1 MSTQAPETRRR
12 ANKEVREAPER
23 AQLWPPPEGTW
34 VALAGL
40 LPIFAAHYFYA
51 ALYSET
57 AFSLV
62 MAEAVV
68 LGVLLTRGASRRDL
82 VRMRGLTAPAMLFGL
97 VILVGVV
104 QLTPWAP
111 GGPHPVWAYVGYGP
125 GSTTIDR
132 SSTVAELIKLMGL
145 ACIFLVGALTGASDR
160 RARAAVNVTLGL
172 GLILALWA
180 FFGSVTGSLYQSSD
194 RRLEGHFLNANTAG
208 TFMAC
213 LLVLS
218 LAVLF
223 RQLRT
228 GSRQDRVVRA
238 APVGAFALTFAICL
252 LMTAS
257 RGAAGAL
264 IAALIAFGGLHLFS
278 AKVKI
283 SRVLLIGLATLVV
296 GAVVIFIAGDL
307 VIDRFSRTDRDTVLR
322 TAVWAEHW
330 QAFLRSPLLGY
341 GLGSSETVNQTLINS
356 ANYSTLW
363 NIKAIL
369 NVYLQWLEQAGL
381 VGAIAMFGCIGSI
394 LVTTTWRALARS
406 RMTLILFGLISVD
419 VVFLAHG
426 ATDFALDAFSMA
438 AMWSYFLGLQLA
450 LSQGSS
456 R

>member
-1 MSTQAPETRRR
+1 MSREAPETRRR
-12 ANKEVREAPER
+12 ARKEVREAPER
-23 AQLWPPPEGTW
+23 TRLWPPPEGTG

-57 AFSLV
+57 AFTLV
-62 MAEAVV
+62 MVEAVV
-68 LGVLLTRGASRRDL
+68 LAVLLTRDAFRKDL

-97 VILVGVV
+97 VILVGVL

-111 GGPHPVWAYVGYGP
+111 GGAHPVWAYVGHGP

-132 SSTVAELIKLMGL
+132 SSTVAELIKLLGL

-172 GLILALWA
+172 GFVLALWA
-180 FFGSVTGSLYQSSD
+180 FFGSVTGTVYQTQGH
-194 RRLEGHFLNANTAG
+194 RLEGHFLNPNTAG
-208 TFMAC
+208 TFMAFM
-213 LLVLS
+213 LVLS
-218 LAVLF
+218 LAVLL
-223 RQLRT
+223 RQLRA
-228 GSRQDRVVRA
+228 GSGQDRIARA
-238 APVGAFALTFAICL
+238 VPMGAVALTFAICL

-264 IAALIAFGGLHLFS
+264 IAALVVFGGLQLFS

-283 SRVLLIGLATLVV
+283 SRALLGGLAGLVV
-296 GAVVIFIAGDL
+296 GGVVIFIAGDL
-307 VIDRFSRTDRDTVLR
+307 VIDRFSRADRDAVVR
-322 TAVWAEHW
+322 TAIWAEHW

-341 GLGSSETVNQTLINS
+341 GLGTSETVNQTLINT

-381 VGAIAMFGCIGSI
+381 IGAIAMFACIGFI
-394 LVTTTWRALARS
+394 LFTTISGALARS
-406 RMTLILFGLISVD
+406 RMTLILFGLIAVD